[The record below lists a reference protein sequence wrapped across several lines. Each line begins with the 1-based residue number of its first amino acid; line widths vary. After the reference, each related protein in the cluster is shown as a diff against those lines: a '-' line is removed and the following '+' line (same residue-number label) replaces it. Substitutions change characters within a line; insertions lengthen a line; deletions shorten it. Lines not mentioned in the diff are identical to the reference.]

1 MPNMIDAKTDF
12 RPLSLLVGSAFF
24 MEQLDSTII
33 APAVPQI
40 AHALGVGAL
49 SLDLSMT
56 VYLLCSVIFI
66 PLSGMLAGKWGTR
79 STFQFALLVFVLS
92 SAVCGVAGNLPT
104 LIAARA
110 VQGFSGALMVPVGRI
125 AIVRTT
131 PRASLVAALA
141 WMITPAMLGPLFGP
155 PLGGVIATYASWRWI
170 FWLNIPVGLAG
181 CLLTKRIVP
190 QIVDEDDTPFN
201 LREWASLSVALA
213 ALVAMLEMARHRE
226 IPLAVYLALGAA
238 FALSAAAYVTFARR
252 SVRPLLDF
260 TLLRF
265 QTFSTSFWAGSLVRV
280 GYGSVPFLLP
290 LMLQIGLGYSAV
302 ESGAVLLASGAIA
315 FVTKTQTS
323 GLLRRFGFRNVLIVN
338 GVLCSGALVACA
350 AFRADW
356 GITLIAV
363 IVSAGGFSRSVQFNA
378 LAAIAYADLPGS
390 KVSPATTLNTAAQQL
405 AVMLGISMATVIVGL
420 SAQIGQRAQPGAID
434 FAHAFAL
441 IGFIAMTSVPFCLR
455 LSAKAGLELSG
466 QTARR

>member
-1 MPNMIDAKTDF
+1 MTDAKTDF

-24 MEQLDSTII
+24 MEQLDSTIV

-40 AHALGVGAL
+40 AHALGVGPL

-79 STFQFALLVFVLS
+79 SIFRFSLLVFVLS

-131 PRASLVAALA
+131 PRAALVAALA

-155 PLGGVIATYASWRWI
+155 PLGGIIATFASWRWI
-170 FWLNIPVGLAG
+170 FWLNIPVGVIG
-181 CLLTKRIVP
+181 CLLATHIVP
-190 QIVDEDDTPFN
+190 QIVDEDDSPFN
-201 LREWASLSVALA
+201 VREWASLSVALA
-213 ALVAMLEMARHRE
+213 SLVAALELARHRDV
-226 IPLAVYLALGAA
+226 PLAAWFSLGAA
-238 FALSAAAYVTFARR
+238 FAVSAVAYVAFARR
-252 SVRPLLDF
+252 STRPLLDF
-260 TLLRF
+260 GLLRF
-265 QTFSTSFWAGSLVRV
+265 QTFNTSFWAGSLVRV
-280 GYGSVPFLLP
+280 GYGAVPFLLP

-302 ESGAVLLASGAIA
+302 ASGAVLLASGAVA
-315 FVTKTQTS
+315 FVTKTQTT

-338 GVLCSGALVACA
+338 GLLCSAALIACA
-350 AFRADW
+350 AFRADF
-356 GITLIAV
+356 GFALIAV
-363 IVSAGGFSRSVQFNA
+363 IVSAGGLSRSIQFNA
-378 LAAIAYADLPGS
+378 LAAIAYADLPGA

-405 AVMLGISMATVIVGL
+405 AVMLGISAATVIVGL
-420 SAQIGQRAQPGAID
+420 SAQLGMRAQPNADD

-441 IGFIAMTSVPFCLR
+441 IGFVAMSSVPFCVR
-455 LSAKAGLELSG
+455 LSARAGMELSG
-466 QTARR
+466 QAARR

>member
-1 MPNMIDAKTDF
+1 MADVKTDF

-40 AHALGVGAL
+40 ARALGVDAL

-66 PLSGMLAGKWGTR
+66 PLSGVLAGKWGTR
-79 STFQFALLVFVLS
+79 SIFRFSLLMFVLS
-92 SAVCGVAGNLPT
+92 SAVCGVADNLPT

-125 AIVRTT
+125 AIVRTA
-131 PRASLVAALA
+131 PRAALVAALA

-155 PLGGVIATYASWRWI
+155 PLGGLIATYASWRWI

-181 CLLTKRIVP
+181 CLLAKRFVP
-190 QIVDEDDTPFN
+190 QIVDEDDMPFN
-201 LREWASLSVALA
+201 PREWATLSVALA
-213 ALVAMLEMARHRE
+213 ALVAMLEMVRHRE
-226 IPLAVYLALGAA
+226 LPAVAYLALGAA
-238 FALSAAAYVTFARR
+238 FALSTAAHVVFARR
-252 SVRPLLDF
+252 SASPLLDF
-260 TLLRF
+260 GLLRSR
-265 QTFSTSFWAGSLVRV
+265 TFSTSFWAGSLVRV
-280 GYGSVPFLLP
+280 GYGAVPFLLP

-315 FVTKTQTS
+315 FVTKTQTT

-338 GVLCSGALVACA
+338 GVLCSAALIACA

-356 GITLIAV
+356 GFTLIAV

-378 LAAIAYADLPGS
+378 LAAIAYADLPAS

-405 AVMLGISMATVIVGL
+405 AVMLGISVATVIVDL
-420 SAQIGQRAQPGAID
+420 SAQTGMRAQPSAID

-441 IGFIAMTSVPFCLR
+441 IGCVAMSSVPFCLR
-455 LSAKAGLELSG
+455 LSARAGAELSG
-466 QTARR
+466 QAAGR